1 LIELGLCDRDQDVAE
16 LATMVLRE
24 CDWCPIGATLFTVNP
39 GPFLHQGYPNAF
51 EDAGVSMAL
60 RRQGLRLLNSPAS
73 WVWHEHF
80 LFQDKLEMKD
90 RYLRGRYDPRRM
102 LTSIA
107 SFYAETGLI
116 IHDEYV
122 WRENGLFAL
131 SRAELK
137 RLLDQQR
144 VVA

>member
-1 LIELGLCDRDQDVAE
+1 
-16 LATMVLRE
+16 LATAVFRE
-24 CDWCPIGATLFTVNP
+24 CEWCPIGATLFTVNP
-39 GPFLHQGYPNAF
+39 APFLHAGYPNAF

-80 LFQDKLEMKD
+80 LFQEELEMKE
-90 RYLRGRYDPRRM
+90 RYLRSRYDPRRM

-107 SFYAETGLI
+107 AFYEENGLI
-116 IHDEYV
+116 IQDEYV

-137 RLLDQQR
+137 RLLIQQR
-144 VVA
+144 AAA